1 MGTGAESDTRLHFET
16 VVALEERDQGGKARV
31 MLKAAEEF
39 GLNLFQVVLLRWL
52 N

>member
-1 MGTGAESDTRLHFET
+1 MGTGAESDTRLHFQT

-31 MLKAAEEF
+31 MSKAAEDF